1 MDKDTP
7 EHPLLPDLPRRRM
20 LKQSAIGFGHL
31 ALTALLARQT
41 GAAPVDPA
49 HPLAPRDP
57 HFPARAS
64 ERTQEYRLFFVVRA
78 LCVHRD
84 QGLSLVVHQRASVV

>member
-31 ALTALLARQT
+31 ALTALLAGQAT
-41 GAAPVDPA
+41 AAPVDSA
-49 HPLAPRDP
+49 HPLAPR
-57 HFPARAS
+57 AK
-64 ERTQEYRLFFVVRA
+64 
-78 LCVHRD
+78 
-84 QGLSLVVHQRASVV
+84 